1 MRITKVFNEF
11 FDIEKGGVLL
21 IVCTLISL
29 FLANS
34 SLTENYVGFW
44 HSSLGGLSIENWIN
58 EALMAFFFL
67 LIGLEL
73 KREVFV
79 GELASIKSSM
89 LPVIAALGGML
100 VPAIIYLGFNH
111 GTDTQHG
118 FGIPMATD
126 IAFAI
131 GILSLLGNRVPPSLK
146 VFLTA
151 VAVIDDLGAIIVI
164 AIFYTSDLSLINL
177 LFVLI
182 IFTALILLS
191 RFKVKFFWVYLI
203 GGVAMWYF
211 MVHSGIHAT
220 LAGILL
226 AIALPFENGK
236 ESGLSYK
243 VQSWLNRPVAFIV
256 LPLFALANTAIVFGV
271 NWDTG
276 LLERESLGIV
286 TGLFIG
292 KPIGIMLFSFLAIS
306 LGVAKLPGRLKW
318 KHLFGA
324 GLLAGIGFTMSIFI
338 TLLAFDSQH
347 LITESKISIL
357 LASLLSGFAGYA
369 WLSFVLKSP
378 RSKERNPF
386 RTK

>member
-1 MRITKVFNEF
+1 MRITKLFNEF
-11 FDIEKGGVLL
+11 FDSEKGGVLL
-21 IVCTLISL
+21 IICTLISL

-34 SLTENYVGFW
+34 SLTDGYVGFW
-44 HSSLGGLSIENWIN
+44 HTSFGGLTIEHWIN

-79 GELASIKSSM
+79 GELASVKSSM
-89 LPVIAALGGML
+89 LPVFAAIGGMII
-100 VPAIIYLGFNH
+100 PAGIYLVINYGAE
-111 GTDTQHG
+111 TQHG

-164 AIFYTSDLSLINL
+164 AIFYTADLSLVNL
-177 LFVLI
+177 MFVLI
-182 IFTALILLS
+182 IFAALLVLGK
-191 RFKVKFFWVYLI
+191 FKRKFFWLYVI
-203 GGVAMWYF
+203 GGIGMWYF

-226 AIALPFENGK
+226 AITLPFGKGSENA
-236 ESGLSYK
+236 LSYK
-243 VQSWLNRPVAFIV
+243 VQSWLHKPVAFIV
-256 LPLFALANTAIVFGV
+256 LPLFALANTAIVFGP

-276 LLERESLGIV
+276 LLESESVGIV
-286 TGLFIG
+286 AGLFVG
-292 KPIGIMLFSFLAIS
+292 KPIGILLFSFLA
-306 LGVAKLPGRLKW
+306 VAIGIARLPGRLKW
-318 KHLFGA
+318 RHIFGV

-338 TLLAFDSQH
+338 TLLAFDSPH

-357 LASLLSGFAGYA
+357 LASLLSGFAGYS

-378 RSKERNPF
+378 KSKVRNPF